1 MSRRNIPHP
10 RVVCQKKTD
19 ETVLTVQD
27 LFMVCDDF
35 IKSLNKQSSA

>member
-10 RVVCQKKTD
+10 RDVCPKKTD
-19 ETVLTVQD
+19 ESVLTVQD

-35 IKSLNKQSSA
+35 IKNLNKQLSA